1 MKKMKYFFSR
11 IVCLFICLFG
21 ISQFLYTQNDMN
33 IKPYYSEA
41 FKEVDKLLNQNNL
54 PKSALEKINEIW
66 KTASDEKNEPE
77 QIKA

>member
-1 MKKMKYFFSR
+1 
-11 IVCLFICLFG
+11 
-21 ISQFLYTQNDMN
+21 MN

-77 QIKA
+77 QIKALIYW